1 MKGGKMILVCGEALI
16 DLFVQAKA
24 DGNLAAE
31 PVAGGSPYNVAIGL
45 ARLGSRAAYF
55 GGLSNDAFGM
65 LLVGRLQREGVEL
78 RFAPRSD
85 RPTTLVIV
93 STNAA
98 GVPTYR
104 FIGEGAADRMLS
116 LADLPATLPDD
127 VKAITFGSL
136 SMGVEP
142 TGATYLALATREK
155 GKRVISVDPN
165 LRTTVVGEISA
176 WRVRLERFIAT
187 ANIVKSSIEDIEGT
201 YGHGAS
207 AANVAAGWLKSGP
220 SLVIVT
226 RGAEGAA
233 AYWAGGSADI
243 AGRTVKVIDTVGAGD
258 TFHAALLN
266 HFERKGQ
273 LTPAGLKSLTEPSV
287 KEALAFATAAAA
299 VTCTRR
305 GADMP
310 SLADAE
316 AMLKS

>member
-1 MKGGKMILVCGEALI
+1 MILVCGEALI
-16 DLFVQAKA
+16 DMFVVAKA
-24 DGNLAAE
+24 DGNLSAE

-45 ARLGSRAAYF
+45 ARLGSRSAYF

-65 LLVGRLQREGVEL
+65 LLAGRLQREGVDL

-93 STNAA
+93 STDAA

-104 FIGEGAADRMLS
+104 FIGDAAADRMLTP
-116 LADLPATLPDD
+116 ADLPGALSDD
-127 VKAITFGSL
+127 IKAITFGSL

-142 TGATYLALATREK
+142 TGSTYLALAEREK

-165 LRTTVVGEISA
+165 LRASVVGDIDA
-176 WRVRLERFIAT
+176 WTARLERFIAT

-201 YGHGAS
+201 YGHS
-207 AANVAAGWLKSGP
+207 AAADAVAAGWLKSGP

-226 RGAEGAA
+226 RGGDGAT
-233 AYWAGGSADI
+233 AYWRGGSASI
-243 AGRTVKVIDTVGAGD
+243 AGRKVTVMDTVGAGD

-266 HFERKGQ
+266 FFDRKGQ
-273 LTPAGLKSLTEPSV
+273 LTPAGLNSLNEATV
-287 KEALAFATAAAA
+287 KDVIAFAASAAA

-316 AMLKS
+316 TMLRS